1 MTHHN
6 TLRFGAQTDSVTSL
20 LRIVNLVRSGE
31 AITRPEIGRVTDLSR
46 GVVTQRITQAISM
59 GFLVEDALAP
69 STGGR
74 AARTLRFNAE
84 RGRIIVC
91 ALGALHINV
100 GLTDLDGQVIGRS
113 HAGWDVS
120 RGPDETLAKT
130 FSLVDALLEE
140 DRDETENWAVV
151 VGLPGPVDF
160 ETGSPVAP
168 PIMPGWGGF
177 DVRGCFEERYDAP
190 VWVDNDTNLLV
201 LSERHRFE
209 DGTGDLIYFKLG
221 SGIGTGLL
229 SRGRIHRGANG
240 TAGDIGHVPVPGAT
254 EICRCGK
261 TGCLEAVASGWAL
274 VRDARRA
281 LEDGAKGLLAE
292 RVADGAELDLEQITL
307 AARDGDPFALG
318 LVEHS
323 ARLVG
328 DSIAT
333 LVNIFNPSTIVVGGA
348 IAGAGEVFLAEVR
361 QQVYSQ
367 SLPLATRDLVITTSA
382 SDRTAPIRGGA
393 ALAIEELFEI
403 TFPRWFAEAR
413 PTVELT
419 RS

>member
-1 MTHHN
+1 MTHDN
-6 TLRFGAQTDSVTSL
+6 TLRFGAQTDAVTSL
-20 LRIVNLVRSGE
+20 LRIVNLVRNGE
-31 AITRPEIGRVTDLSR
+31 ATTRPEIGRVTDLSR
-46 GVVTQRITQAISM
+46 GVVTQRISQAISM

-74 AARTLRFNAE
+74 AARSLRFTAE

-91 ALGALHINV
+91 ALGALHINI
-100 GLTDLDGQVIGRS
+100 GLTDLDGRIIGRS
-113 HAGWDVS
+113 HADWEVT
-120 RGPDETLAKT
+120 RGPEETIAKIFT
-130 FSLVDALLEE
+130 LVDALVAEHGE
-140 DRDETENWAVV
+140 AETWAVV

-160 ETGSPVAP
+160 DSGSPVSP

-177 DVRGCFEERYDAP
+177 DVRGSFEQRFEAP
-190 VWVDNDTNLLV
+190 VWVDNDSNLLV
-201 LSERHRFE
+201 LSERERFA

-240 TAGDIGHVPVPGAT
+240 TAGDIGHVPVRGSEET
-254 EICRCGK
+254 CRCGK

-281 LEDGAKGLLAE
+281 LEGGAQGLLAD
-292 RVADGAELDLEQITL
+292 RVSDGATLDLEQITL
-307 AARDGDPFALG
+307 AARDGDPIALG
-318 LVEHS
+318 LIERS
-323 ARLVG
+323 ASLVG

-361 QQVYSQ
+361 QRIYRH

-393 ALAIEELFEI
+393 ALAIEELFET
-403 TFPRWFAEAR
+403 TFPRWFAETR
-413 PTVELT
+413 PTIALT
-419 RS
+419 RG